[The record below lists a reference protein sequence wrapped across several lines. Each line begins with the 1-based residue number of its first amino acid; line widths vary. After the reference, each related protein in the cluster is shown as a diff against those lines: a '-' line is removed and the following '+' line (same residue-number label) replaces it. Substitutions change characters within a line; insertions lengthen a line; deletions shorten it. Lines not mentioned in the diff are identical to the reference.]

1 MTTNRITLHP
11 AILATLAVLGL
22 TVYVLQNF
30 LLPLIWGSILA
41 MATWPVFV
49 RLQVPVGKMRASL
62 YMTVLVGICL
72 VVPLIWLSNVAFH
85 ELGGA
90 AAWAKKI
97 SHQGI
102 PYPAILDKLPSSDA
116 IHAWWNKNLA
126 HSEAIHGWFDP
137 LVTERLYAMSH
148 LLQISGVWL
157 LHRMTNLMFSLLALF
172 FFFLNGDRL
181 SRDLVTVCEAR
192 LGRRWVASLLRI
204 PVAVRGTVDGIVLVG
219 AAIGLLVGFGYAAVG
234 VRSPVLLGVLTAAAA
249 LIPLAASIVY
259 TTVALYLCLTGE
271 ILHGILLF
279 VWGHAVFLLFDHLL
293 RPMIIGNTT
302 RMPFLLVLF
311 GVLGGVETMGF
322 VGLFV
327 GPVAMVLLLTWWQTE
342 LAVETDEIA
351 PALADQTD
359 QGATTETER

>member
-1 MTTNRITLHP
+1 MNRFTFHP
-11 AILATLAVLGL
+11 ATLATLAVLGL

-30 LLPLIWGSILA
+30 LLPLIWASILA
-41 MATWPVFV
+41 MATWPLFV
-49 RLQVPVGKMRASL
+49 RMQKRVGELRASL

-85 ELGGA
+85 EISGA

-102 PYPAILDKLPSSDA
+102 PYPAYLDKLPSSA
-116 IHAWWNKNLA
+116 TIHTWWDKNLS
-126 HSEAIHGWFDP
+126 HSEAIHSWFEP
-137 LVTERLYAMSH
+137 LVTEQLYAMSH
-148 LLQISGVWL
+148 LLQVSGVWL

-172 FFFLNGDRL
+172 FFFRHGEML
-181 SRDLVTVCEAR
+181 SRDLVKVCNVR
-192 LGRRWVASLLRI
+192 LGRRWVATLRRI

-271 ILHGILLF
+271 ILHGVLLF
-279 VWGHAVFLLFDHLL
+279 IWGHAVFLVFDHLL

-302 RMPFLLVLF
+302 RMPFLMVLF

-322 VGLFV
+322 IGLFI
-327 GPVAMVLLLTWWQTE
+327 GPVAMVMLLTWWQTE
-342 LAVETDEIA
+342 LAAEEEEETDPVLPDQ
-351 PALADQTD
+351 PA
-359 QGATTETER
+359 